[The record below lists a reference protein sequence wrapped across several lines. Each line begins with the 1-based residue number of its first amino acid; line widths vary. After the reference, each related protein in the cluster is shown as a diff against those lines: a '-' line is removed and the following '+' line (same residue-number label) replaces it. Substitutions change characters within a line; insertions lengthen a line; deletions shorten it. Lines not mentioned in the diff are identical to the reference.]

1 MPKELNCGDLMPGCR
16 TVIEG
21 QDEAEILA
29 KAAAH
34 AREHHGVASVPRE
47 VVEKV
52 KAAIRERPSGGR
64 P

>member
-1 MPKELNCGDLMPGCR
+1 MAKQLHCGDLMPGCH

-21 QDEAEILA
+21 QDEADILA

-34 AREHHGVASVPRE
+34 AREHHGVANVPPE

-52 KAAIRERPSGGR
+52 KAAIRERAATR